1 MITTKIWRTKQ
12 GWNYHNGLRNK
23 AKIEILLCF
32 KKGECDSQY
41 NELSKTVNKMSNR
54 FKQDNQH
61 DVSEDDRQEL
71 RDRKRK
77 NRCVMRRDL
86 SSASKNDFKIMF
98 YRIVEQPNSFLSNK
112 SKTILDVATVNRHM
126 WNGDGQMVRFVWQM
140 MFQFILFF
148 SS

>member
-1 MITTKIWRTKQ
+1 
-12 GWNYHNGLRNK
+12 
-23 AKIEILLCF
+23 
-32 KKGECDSQY
+32 
-41 NELSKTVNKMSNR
+41 
-54 FKQDNQH
+54 
-61 DVSEDDRQEL
+61 
-71 RDRKRK
+71 
-77 NRCVMRRDL
+77 MRRDL
-86 SSASKNDFKIMF
+86 SSASKNAFKIMF